1 MQILIFIIGLSLG
14 ITLMS
19 ILQINRLNNLRIEI
33 DNNYIHKEKI
43 YKRIRELELNSKCTL
58 DVKIHTLSDSIEYSI
73 KQLEK
78 LLN

>member
-14 ITLMS
+14 IILMS

-33 DNNYIHKEKI
+33 DNNYINKNKI

-58 DVKIHTLSDSIEYSI
+58 DVKIHTLSDSIEYAI
-73 KQLEK
+73 KELEK
-78 LLN
+78 LL